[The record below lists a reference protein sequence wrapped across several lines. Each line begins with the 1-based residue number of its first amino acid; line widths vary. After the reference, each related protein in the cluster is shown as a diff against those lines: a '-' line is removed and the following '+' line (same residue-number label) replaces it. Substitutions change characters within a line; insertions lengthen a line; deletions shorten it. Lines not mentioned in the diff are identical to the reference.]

1 MSLYE
6 VNFAT
11 EDFVPHGSIDCHE
24 YIIGLHLMKE
34 RATMIRAGQVGI
46 RDAKYK
52 FLT

>member
-1 MSLYE
+1 MLLYE

-24 YIIGLHLMKE
+24 HTIGLYLTTE
-34 RATMIRAGQVGI
+34 WTTMIRAGQVGI